1 MQLLFALSYGAFIR
15 AEGAIPRDFVAEGV
29 IGNTVCPAKRISAKY
44 QGFSCPFAFCKK

>member
-15 AEGAIPRDFVAEGV
+15 AEGV
-29 IGNTVCPAKRISAKY
+29 IGNTACPAKRISAKY